1 MLQSRG
7 SEIRHSGHAHCH
19 QATTGAKMAFT
30 HTNQGQILAV
40 GTCRCLEKEVQAGQI
55 GPDHSGVKLGTDSCL
70 IPMGEV
76 ISTANSLVLNTR
88 PWENNPQTHDAKNV
102 AANDILMSYSV
113 LRTTECVCL
122 AGASDILS
130 KFVDS
135 PGYSRHNGAIGR
147 QNRQDAPAMHTRC
160 P

>member
-1 MLQSRG
+1 MPMPRG
-7 SEIRHSGHAHCH
+7 GGRDR
-19 QATTGAKMAFT
+19 
-30 HTNQGQILAV
+30 TNEARPL
-40 GTCRCLEKEVQAGQI
+40 
-55 GPDHSGVKLGTDSCL
+55 GVELGTNSRL
-70 IPMGEV
+70 IPSGEV
-76 ISTANSLVLNTR
+76 ISTANSLVLITR
-88 PWENNPQTHDAKNV
+88 PWEDNPQIHDAKNV

-122 AGASDILS
+122 AGASNILP

-135 PGYSRHNGAIGR
+135 FEYSRHDGAIGR